1 MKKIHYIA
9 LLMLGLLVTNCN
21 TNDDGFYLNKF
32 VETNG
37 LIVIAPHSSTYTLNE
52 KLIVQASIPRLLSET
67 GQATQLDLVK
77 TTGATEFTFSYVI
90 EKQNGTN
97 WDIVYVDNSQLDL
110 VKGSLWN
117 DQYLLAGCDYVAAS
131 DSFEYE
137 VGFPL
142 LSTGTYRLG
151 FGYNGEATD
160 RVNIRSQSMP
170 AHVILNLN
178 TTVAGLDASGFYNF
192 TVTN

>member
-77 TTGATEFTFSYVI
+77 TTGASEFTFSYVI

-142 LSTGTYRLG
+142 LSTGTYRLV

>member
-1 MKKIHYIA
+1 
-9 LLMLGLLVTNCN
+9 MLGLLVTNCN

-52 KLIVQASIPRLLSET
+52 KLYLQASIPRLLSET

>member
-52 KLIVQASIPRLLSET
+52 KLYVQASIPRLLSET
-67 GQATQLDLVK
+67 GQGTQLDLVK

-97 WDIVYVDNSQLDL
+97 WDIVYVANNQLDL

-117 DQYLLAGCDYVAAS
+117 DQYLLAGCDYVAAT

-142 LSTGTYRLG
+142 LSAGTYRLG